1 MVFVL
6 KKEGVGKYL
15 AKVNNQNRYQVTN
28 KSKNAW
34 VGSWEVK
41 DLLDEKRYDDF
52 VSLSE
57 CKDFIKDEI
66 LITRGGWV
74 WVL

>member
-6 KKEGVGKYL
+6 KKEGIGKYL
-15 AKVNNQNRYQVTN
+15 AKVDNKARYQVTN
-28 KSKNAW
+28 KSVNAW
-34 VGSWEVK
+34 LGSWEVK
-41 DLLDEKRYDDF
+41 DLSNEQKYDDF

-66 LITRGGWV
+66 LTTKGV
-74 WVL
+74 